1 MNNSTRLSKKRED
14 AKRQLTKDQVA
25 QQQQEL
31 IANVLDLSNSMMRS
45 TTSLHMAIFDC
56 RSGSRCSV
64 VLIILLVCSGAVTL
78 LLEVCKGC

>member
-45 TTSLHMAIFDC
+45 TTSLQNGQYG
-56 RSGSRCSV
+56 RR
-64 VLIILLVCSGAVTL
+64 
-78 LLEVCKGC
+78 